1 MTKVFLDTNI
11 ILDLLASR
19 SPHDVS
25 ARRIFDWAEQNK
37 LELYVSA
44 LSFCNIAYILK
55 RLQKDTN
62 VIKILENLATL
73 VNITPI
79 NGIIVNEAL
88 RSSFTDF
95 EDALQHFSALTV
107 SNDMII
113 VTRNTTDFPNSVV
126 PVMTSIDFV
135 DFFER
140 A

>member
-19 SPHDVS
+19 SPYDVS
-25 ARRIFDWAEQNK
+25 ARLIFDWAEQNK

-55 RLQKDTN
+55 KLQKGAN
-62 VIKILENLATL
+62 IIEILENLAIL
-73 VNITPI
+73 VNITPV
-79 NGIIVNEAL
+79 NGAIVNDAL

-95 EDALQHFSALTV
+95 EDALQHFSALIE
-107 SNDMII
+107 SNEMII
-113 VTRNTTDFPNSVV
+113 VTRNTADFSNSIL

-135 DFFER
+135 NFFER
-140 A
+140 M